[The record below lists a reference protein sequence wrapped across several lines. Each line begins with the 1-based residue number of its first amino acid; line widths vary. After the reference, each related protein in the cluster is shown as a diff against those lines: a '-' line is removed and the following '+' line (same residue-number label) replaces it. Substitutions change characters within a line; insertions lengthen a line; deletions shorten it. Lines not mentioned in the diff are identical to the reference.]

1 MAVLTCRDVV
11 AFLMDY
17 LDESL
22 EPLQRAEFEAHL
34 AACDECV
41 AYLRRYEQT
50 TRLGRAAFEEPDA
63 AAEAHVPRRLVEA
76 ILAAR
81 RGTPDG
87 TG

>member
-17 LDESL
+17 LDQSL

-34 AACDECV
+34 AACDECI
-41 AYLRRYEQT
+41 AYLHRYEET
-50 TRLGRAAFEEPDA
+50 MRLGRTAFADLDA

-76 ILAAR
+76 ILAACR
-81 RGTPDG
+81 RMPDG
-87 TG
+87 SR